1 MYIAVA
7 GNGTGRRYELRRTV
21 KGPHGLAAE
30 RLLDLGK
37 NPAGLIRFERA
48 GIIYAPEVQE
58 GLAGFDVDLDA
69 LDQAF
74 SIFAPQ
80 GFTPPPSR
88 KVWKR
93 TVLTETEKDAIRA
106 VPAFDRRRVAYLRSG
121 EVNLSRIDEVNP
133 RLFRRL
139 PHQCRDEREH
149 MFRRM
154 EAELPRREIRRY
166 IYAVFNLQ
174 RHFMDRAARNMPESL
189 DPARLDE
196 VFLHE
201 FCLLWEDRIFDP
213 HGEARESL
221 RRYACM
227 HFDFDF
233 APDDDFGR
241 IFHEFMKTSGG
252 SGRPGPRLRRIWSG
266 NCSVWTWRISA
277 ACRERNSPAFSGR
290 RPCRPIRTKA
300 GITNI
305 SCFCWTPTDASSP
318 PSRNRGR
325 KAGLRAAITS
335 AASNKSFFIF
345 TFNRRSEDIHPLIIR
360 TKDNFS
366 RRF

>member
-37 NPAGLIRFERA
+37 NPAGLVRFERA

-121 EVNLSRIDEVNP
+121 EVNLNRIDEVNP

-174 RHFMDRAARNMPESL
+174 GHFMDRAARNMPESL

-241 IFHEFMKTSGG
+241 IFHEFMNDF
-252 SGRPGPRLRRIWSG
+252 RRLRKARPAPSPDMVRELFGLDMADIRRMPRKEFARLFRQKAMSAHPDKGGDHEHFVLLLDAYRRI
-266 NCSVWTWRISA
+266 VA
-277 ACRERNSPAFSGR
+277 
-290 RPCRPIRTKA
+290 TK
-300 GITNI
+300 
-305 SCFCWTPTDASSP
+305 P
-318 PSRNRGR
+318 
-325 KAGLRAAITS
+325 
-335 AASNKSFFIF
+335 
-345 TFNRRSEDIHPLIIR
+345 E
-360 TKDNFS
+360 
-366 RRF
+366 

>member
-1 MYIAVA
+1 MQP
-7 GNGTGRRYELRRTV
+7 TGRRYELRRTV

-37 NPAGLIRFERA
+37 NPAGLVRFERA

-241 IFHEFMKTSGG
+241 IFHEFMNDF
-252 SGRPGPRLRRIWSG
+252 RRLRKARPAPSPDMVRELFGLDMADIRRMPRKEFARLFRQKAMSAHPDKGGDHEHFVLLLDAYRRI
-266 NCSVWTWRISA
+266 VA
-277 ACRERNSPAFSGR
+277 
-290 RPCRPIRTKA
+290 TK
-300 GITNI
+300 
-305 SCFCWTPTDASSP
+305 P
-318 PSRNRGR
+318 
-325 KAGLRAAITS
+325 
-335 AASNKSFFIF
+335 
-345 TFNRRSEDIHPLIIR
+345 E
-360 TKDNFS
+360 
-366 RRF
+366 

>member
-37 NPAGLIRFERA
+37 NPAGLVRFERA

-241 IFHEFMKTSGG
+241 IFHEFMNDF
-252 SGRPGPRLRRIWSG
+252 RRLRKARPAPSPDMVRELFGLDMADIRRMPRKEFARLFRQKAMSAHPDKGGDHEHFVLLLDAYRRI
-266 NCSVWTWRISA
+266 VA
-277 ACRERNSPAFSGR
+277 
-290 RPCRPIRTKA
+290 TK
-300 GITNI
+300 
-305 SCFCWTPTDASSP
+305 P
-318 PSRNRGR
+318 
-325 KAGLRAAITS
+325 
-335 AASNKSFFIF
+335 
-345 TFNRRSEDIHPLIIR
+345 E
-360 TKDNFS
+360 
-366 RRF
+366 

>member
-1 MYIAVA
+1 MYIAVT
-7 GNGTGRRYELRRTV
+7 GSGPGRRYELRRTV

-37 NPAGLIRFERA
+37 NPAGLVRFERA

-80 GFTPPPSR
+80 GFTPPPGR

-121 EVNLSRIDEVNP
+121 EANLSRIDEVNP

-196 VFLHE
+196 AFLHE

-221 RRYACM
+221 RRYTCM
-227 HFDFDF
+227 HFDFGF

-241 IFHEFMKTSGG
+241 IFHEFMNDF
-252 SGRPGPRLRRIWSG
+252 RRLRKARPAPPPDMVRELFGLDLADIRRMPRKEFARLFRQKAMSAHPDKGGDHEHFVRLLDAYRRI
-266 NCSVWTWRISA
+266 VA
-277 ACRERNSPAFSGR
+277 
-290 RPCRPIRTKA
+290 TK
-300 GITNI
+300 
-305 SCFCWTPTDASSP
+305 P
-318 PSRNRGR
+318 
-325 KAGLRAAITS
+325 
-335 AASNKSFFIF
+335 
-345 TFNRRSEDIHPLIIR
+345 E
-360 TKDNFS
+360 
-366 RRF
+366 

>member
-1 MYIAVA
+1 MYIAVT
-7 GNGTGRRYELRRTV
+7 GSGPGRRYELRRTV
-21 KGPHGLAAE
+21 KGTHGLAAE

-37 NPAGLIRFERA
+37 NPAGLVHFERA

-80 GFTPPPSR
+80 GFTPSPSR
-88 KVWKR
+88 KAWKR
-93 TVLTETEKDAIRA
+93 TVLTGAEKDAIRA

-196 VFLHE
+196 AFLHE

-221 RRYACM
+221 RRYTCM
-227 HFDFDF
+227 HFDFGF

-241 IFHEFMKTSGG
+241 IFHEFMNDF
-252 SGRPGPRLRRIWSG
+252 RRLRKARPAPSPDMVRELFGLDMADIRRMPRKKFARLFRQKAMSAHPDKGGDHEHFVRLLDAYRRI
-266 NCSVWTWRISA
+266 VA
-277 ACRERNSPAFSGR
+277 
-290 RPCRPIRTKA
+290 TK
-300 GITNI
+300 
-305 SCFCWTPTDASSP
+305 P
-318 PSRNRGR
+318 
-325 KAGLRAAITS
+325 
-335 AASNKSFFIF
+335 
-345 TFNRRSEDIHPLIIR
+345 E
-360 TKDNFS
+360 
-366 RRF
+366 

>member
-241 IFHEFMKTSGG
+241 IFHEFMNDF
-252 SGRPGPRLRRIWSG
+252 RRLRKARPAPSPDMVRELFGLDMADIRRMPRKEFARLFRQKAMSAHPDKGGDHEHFVLLLDAYRRI
-266 NCSVWTWRISA
+266 VA
-277 ACRERNSPAFSGR
+277 
-290 RPCRPIRTKA
+290 TK
-300 GITNI
+300 
-305 SCFCWTPTDASSP
+305 P
-318 PSRNRGR
+318 
-325 KAGLRAAITS
+325 
-335 AASNKSFFIF
+335 
-345 TFNRRSEDIHPLIIR
+345 E
-360 TKDNFS
+360 
-366 RRF
+366 